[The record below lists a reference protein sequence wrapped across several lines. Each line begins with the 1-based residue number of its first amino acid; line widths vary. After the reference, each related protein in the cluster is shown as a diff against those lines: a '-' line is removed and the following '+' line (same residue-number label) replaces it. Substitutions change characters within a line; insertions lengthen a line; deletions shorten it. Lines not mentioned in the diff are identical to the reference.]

1 MTTQPSRAEW
11 WREVTDPNEIIEKG
25 RWYRVESNDSASE
38 SRCSRDTPRSN
49 WYEGANVFVDSR
61 WTPPVPPL
69 KVGDKVTSVEQL
81 EVLPIG
87 SVVLDKHRNVWQGQ
101 HNRAYA
107 PNPFWHSV
115 GIQFGEGSAIL
126 LTRYSPLT
134 VIWLPETEDD
144 Q

>member
-11 WREVTDPNEIIEKG
+11 WREVTDPDEVIQEG
-25 RWYRVESNDSASE
+25 RWYRIENNVHASE
-38 SRCSRDTPRSN
+38 YLSKVDAPRSH
-49 WYEGANVFVDSR
+49 WSEDRRVFIDSR
-61 WTPPVPPL
+61 WTPPAPPL

-101 HNRAYA
+101 YNRAYA
-107 PNPFWHSV
+107 PNPLWHSV
-115 GIQFGEGSAIL
+115 GVQFGEGSAIL